1 MGEGKRLA
9 LTAMLFLASVQPLTA
24 FAGSINGNE
33 QEFLNV
39 ISGTETYNG
48 RTYRMKEEYII
59 QARAYFL
66 QDDVDVTDEQKQ
78 KAIDTMYANIEQG
91 IEEGYLIPV
100 EEELPGR
107 QEASGGETG
116 AGEERGEPQAAE
128 PETTEP
134 ETTEPETTEPETTEP
149 ETTLSPA
156 VLALETVEVTEAQ
169 EPLEDFPLDEL
180 QAENPVR
187 MFWAA
192 GGAAG
197 VCLAA
202 GWITAVR
209 QKLFRHHY
217 SRKEKGT

>member
-33 QEFLNV
+33 QELLNV

-48 RTYRMKEEYII
+48 QTYRMKEEYII

-100 EEELPGR
+100 EEEPAGR

-134 ETTEPETTEPETTEP
+134 KTTEP

-156 VLALETVEVTEAQ
+156 VLALETAEVTEAQ

-187 MFWAA
+187 MLWAA

-202 GWITAVR
+202 GWIAAVR

>member
-33 QEFLNV
+33 QELLNV

-134 ETTEPETTEPETTEP
+134 ETTEPETTEPETT
-149 ETTLSPA
+149 LSPA

>member
-33 QEFLNV
+33 QELLNV
-39 ISGTETYNG
+39 ISGTETCNG

-134 ETTEPETTEPETTEP
+134 ETTEPETTEPETT
-149 ETTLSPA
+149 LSPA

-187 MFWAA
+187 ILWAA

>member
-1 MGEGKRLA
+1 MGEGKLA

-33 QEFLNV
+33 QELLNV

-100 EEELPGR
+100 EEEPAGR

-134 ETTEPETTEPETTEP
+134 KTTEPETTEP

-187 MFWAA
+187 MLWAA

>member
-33 QEFLNV
+33 QELLNV

-100 EEELPGR
+100 EEEAAGR
-107 QEASGGETG
+107 QEASGGRTG
-116 AGEERGEPQAAE
+116 AGEERGEPQAA
-128 PETTEP
+128 
-134 ETTEPETTEPETTEP
+134 EP

-187 MFWAA
+187 MLWAA

-202 GWITAVR
+202 GWIAAVR

>member
-33 QEFLNV
+33 QELLNV

-107 QEASGGETG
+107 KEASGGRTG
-116 AGEERGEPQAAE
+116 AGEERGEPQTA
-128 PETTEP
+128 
-134 ETTEPETTEPETTEP
+134 EPETTEPETTEP

-156 VLALETVEVTEAQ
+156 VLALETAEVTEAQ

-187 MFWAA
+187 MLWAA

-202 GWITAVR
+202 GWIASVR

>member
-24 FAGSINGNE
+24 FAGSINVNE
-33 QEFLNV
+33 QELLNV

-48 RTYRMKEEYII
+48 QTYRMKEEYII

-100 EEELPGR
+100 EEEPAGR

-134 ETTEPETTEPETTEP
+134 KTTEPETTEP

-156 VLALETVEVTEAQ
+156 VLALETAEVTEAQ

-180 QAENPVR
+180 QVENPVR
-187 MFWAA
+187 MLWAA

-202 GWITAVR
+202 GWIAAVR

>member
-33 QEFLNV
+33 QELLNV

-48 RTYRMKEEYII
+48 QTYRMKEEYII

-100 EEELPGR
+100 EEEPAGR

-134 ETTEPETTEPETTEP
+134 KTTEP

-156 VLALETVEVTEAQ
+156 GLALETAEVTEAQ

-187 MFWAA
+187 MLWAA

-202 GWITAVR
+202 GWIAAVR

>member
-33 QEFLNV
+33 QELLNV

-48 RTYRMKEEYII
+48 QTYRMKEEYII

-78 KAIDTMYANIEQG
+78 KGIDTMYANIEQG

-100 EEELPGR
+100 EEEPAGR

-134 ETTEPETTEPETTEP
+134 KTTEPETTEP

-156 VLALETVEVTEAQ
+156 VLALETAEVTEAQ
-169 EPLEDFPLDEL
+169 GPLEDFPLDEL
-180 QAENPVR
+180 QVENPVR
-187 MFWAA
+187 MLWAT

-202 GWITAVR
+202 GWIAAVR

>member
-33 QEFLNV
+33 QELLNV

-100 EEELPGR
+100 EEEAAGR

-134 ETTEPETTEPETTEP
+134 ETTEPETTEPETT
-149 ETTLSPA
+149 LSPA
-156 VLALETVEVTEAQ
+156 VLALETAEVTEAQ
-169 EPLEDFPLDEL
+169 EPLEDF

-187 MFWAA
+187 MLWAA

-202 GWITAVR
+202 GWIAAVR

>member
-33 QEFLNV
+33 QELLNV

-48 RTYRMKEEYII
+48 QTYRMKEEYII

-78 KAIDTMYANIEQG
+78 KAIDTMYANIQQG

-100 EEELPGR
+100 EEEPADR

-116 AGEERGEPQAAE
+116 AGEERGELQAAE
-128 PETTEP
+128 PEI
-134 ETTEPETTEPETTEP
+134 TEPETTEPETTEP

-156 VLALETVEVTEAQ
+156 VLALETAEVTEAQ
-169 EPLEDFPLDEL
+169 GPLEDFPLDEL
-180 QAENPVR
+180 QTENPVR
-187 MFWAA
+187 MLWAA

>member
-33 QEFLNV
+33 QELLNV

-100 EEELPGR
+100 EEEPAGR

-134 ETTEPETTEPETTEP
+134 ETTEPETT
-149 ETTLSPA
+149 LSPA
-156 VLALETVEVTEAQ
+156 VLALETAEVTEAQ

-180 QAENPVR
+180 QVENPVR
-187 MFWAA
+187 MLWAA

-202 GWITAVR
+202 GWIAAVR